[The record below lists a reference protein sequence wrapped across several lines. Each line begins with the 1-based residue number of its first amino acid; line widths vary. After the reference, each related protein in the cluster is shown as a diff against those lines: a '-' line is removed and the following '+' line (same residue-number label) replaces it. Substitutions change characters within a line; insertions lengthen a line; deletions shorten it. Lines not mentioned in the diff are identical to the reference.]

1 MNGMCKI
8 IQMIWAPYK
17 DSLKEYHV
25 AISLL
30 LSNQG
35 FIPLCFSFSGD
46 ISNTDITGRQNVR
59 HYFGINNVIN

>member
-25 AISLL
+25 TISLL
-30 LSNQG
+30 LSKQG
-35 FIPLCFSFSGD
+35 FITLCSSFSDGT
-46 ISNTDITGRQNVR
+46 INTDITGRRVQDTTL
-59 HYFGINNVIN
+59 GLII

>member
-1 MNGMCKI
+1 MDGMCKI

-30 LSNQG
+30 LSKQG
-35 FIPLCFSFSGD
+35 FIMLCSSFSGGT
-46 ISNTDITGRQNVR
+46 SNIDITGT
-59 HYFGINNVIN
+59 